1 MMRYDHAII
10 YMSDDDF
17 EAMSNAI
24 CQKIL
29 GTGLISFTKGRDGGK
44 DGRFTGKANSF
55 PSESKP
61 WDGKMIIQSKH
72 TENPISKCTD
82 GDFFTNK
89 GSVINKEIK
98 RLLKLKEDEGLDYYL
113 LFTNRKYSG
122 GADCKIKEKLSNE
135 IGLPKTNVEIIGIE
149 TLNSLLNNPKGRSV
163 IQQFQLNKYYF
174 QFDFSDEEIK
184 LITISFKEQLPT
196 IEDTLRTKADEVK
209 YDFDNVEKEIKNKKN
224 ELSKEYFEEVIL
236 KNSLQDFT
244 KIEEFFED
252 PKNSELKDMY
262 FDIASE
268 LNQIITIKRENFGG
282 FEEIFVFIYDKIC
295 SRSTELIGK
304 KRHVLT
310 FLHYMYFHCDI
321 GKK

>member
-1 MMRYDHAII
+1 
-10 YMSDDDF
+10 MSDDDF
-17 EAMSNAI
+17 EGMSNAI
-24 CQKIL
+24 CQNIL
-29 GTGLISFTKGRDGGK
+29 GTGVISFTKGPDGGK

-55 PSESKP
+55 PSKSKP

-82 GDFFTNK
+82 GNFLTNK

-98 RLLKLKEDEGLDYYL
+98 RLVKLKESEGLDYYI

-122 GADCKIKEKLSNE
+122 GADCKIKEKLSAG
-135 IGLPKTNVEIIGIE
+135 ISLPKAKIEIIGIK
-149 TLNSLLNNPKGRSV
+149 TINTMLNRPEGINV
-163 IQQFQLNKYYF
+163 IKQFQLNKYYF

-184 LITISFKEQLPT
+184 LITIAFKEQFNA
-196 IEDTLRTKADEVK
+196 IENSLILKVDEVK
-209 YDFDNVEKEIKNKKN
+209 YDFDSIAKKVKN
-224 ELSKEYFEEVIL
+224 EKNTLSKEYFEEVIL
-236 KNSLQDFT
+236 KNSLQDFA
-244 KIEEFFED
+244 KIEEFFRD
-252 PKNSELKDMY
+252 SKNSELKDMY
-262 FDIASE
+262 FDIVNE
-268 LNQIITIKRENFGG
+268 LNQIITLKRENFGG

-295 SRSTELIGK
+295 NQNSELIGK

>member
-1 MMRYDHAII
+1 MRYDHAII

-29 GTGLISFTKGRDGGK
+29 GTGVISFTKGRDGGK

-61 WDGKMIIQSKH
+61 WEGKMIIQSKH
-72 TENPISKCTD
+72 TENPVSKCTD
-82 GDFFTNK
+82 GDFFTYK
-89 GSVINKEIK
+89 ESVINKEIK
-98 RLLKLKEDEGLDYYL
+98 RLLKLKRDEGLDYYL

-122 GADCKIKEKLSNE
+122 GADCKIKEKLRNE
-135 IGLPKTNVEIIGIE
+135 IGLPKKNIEIIGIE
-149 TLNSLLNNPKGRSV
+149 TINSMLNSSQGLSV
-163 IQQFQLNKYYF
+163 VRQFQLNRYYF

-184 LITISFKEQLPT
+184 LITIAFKEQIPL
-196 IEDTLRTKADEVK
+196 IEDSLSSKSNEIK
-209 YDFDNVEKEIKNKKN
+209 YDFDSVEKKIKNEKN
-224 ELSKEYFEEVIL
+224 KLSKEYFEEVIL

-244 KIEEFFED
+244 KIEEFFGA
-252 PKNSELKDMY
+252 PKNSTLKDMY

-295 SRSTELIGK
+295 GHSKELIGK